1 MVYAFQQCRL
11 YPGCPNRRRN
21 TKTQSGGE
29 TVPFSCAF
37 TMSWWKP
44 RLLLPHNYFVQA
56 RSSIRSQIICSPA
69 KTSLTK
75 RQGFSGSCEE
85 KYCGALWLCWGF
97 NILPLWRMQ
106 CWDFPRGLS
115 GPGELSRDFF
125 VQKARIYELL
135 QRWPHK
141 NERPLSQYRHSEHTD
156 MIYIYTEAKCLCRM
170 TEFLTVWQIHIQ

>member
-1 MVYAFQQCRL
+1 MHFNNVGYILVVQTEQEIQRHSRGGDRSILLCIYNEL
-11 YPGCPNRRRN
+11 M
-21 TKTQSGGE
+21 KTE
-29 TVPFSCAF
+29 TFAP
-37 TMSWWKP
+37 TQ
-44 RLLLPHNYFVQA
+44 LLWTSQVIY
-56 RSSIRSQIICSPA
+56 SIQIICSPA

-85 KYCGALWLCWGF
+85 KYSGALWLCWGF
-97 NILPLWRMQ
+97 NILALWRMQ

-141 NERPLSQYRHSEHTD
+141 NERPLSQYRHSEHTE
-156 MIYIYTEAKCLCRM
+156 MIYIYTEA
-170 TEFLTVWQIHIQ
+170 TQNVYVAFLTVCEIHIH